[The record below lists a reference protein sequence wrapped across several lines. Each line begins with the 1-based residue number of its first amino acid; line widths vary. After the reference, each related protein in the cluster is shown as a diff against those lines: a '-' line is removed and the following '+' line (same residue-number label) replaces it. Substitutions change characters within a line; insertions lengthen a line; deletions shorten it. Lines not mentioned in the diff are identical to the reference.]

1 MYFIAIPLNHS
12 SAIYLSINSES
23 FLAPSV
29 HYTTRNVTTTFYCD
43 SVGTNAYWGINSS
56 TVDDEGRVP
65 YWTDMGF
72 MFIKNVTYNQMGNEH
87 VHHNILLV
95 PAYIEYNNTI
105 ITCAVIDEDHQLTK
119 SNPIKIIVIGMFF

>member
-1 MYFIAIPLNHS
+1 MYFITIPLNHS

-43 SVGTNAYWGINSS
+43 SVGTNAYWEINSS
-56 TVDDEGRVP
+56 AVDGEGRVP
-65 YWTDMGF
+65 WTDMGF
-72 MFIKNVTYNQMGNEH
+72 MFVKNVIYDPMGNEH

-95 PAYIEYNNTI
+95 PAYREYNNTI
-105 ITCAVIDEDHQLTK
+105 ITCAVLDRYHRLTK